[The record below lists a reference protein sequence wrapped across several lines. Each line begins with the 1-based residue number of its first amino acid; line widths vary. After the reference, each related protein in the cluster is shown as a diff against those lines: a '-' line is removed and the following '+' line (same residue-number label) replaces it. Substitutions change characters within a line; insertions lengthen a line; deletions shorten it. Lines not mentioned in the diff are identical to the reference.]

1 MNVLAKEVLLSSNQC
16 GRLWFFDKNLR
27 EDVRLVNDSHLLDM
41 FAMYKAKMC
50 CQVLRVFDNSVS
62 SADDYAELEPLC
74 VIPPDDEQP
83 SPVNP
88 PQATEPQ
95 KHNTQAPESSQNMP
109 EPTEAAAKEPPQPTE
124 AGTKE
129 PNVEPIRE
137 PDMFDNEEEYVGVD
151 DEHIYISVPPT
162 QPTPNAT
169 APQPVDNS
177 SDYIRAEGGV
187 PLEAEVNDADPQEI
201 NVVHDLEN
209 PNIMKGALFPDII
222 AFRKVVRHYVV
233 ITGFGIC

>member
-1 MNVLAKEVLLSSNQC
+1 
-16 GRLWFFDKNLR
+16 
-27 EDVRLVNDSHLLDM
+27 
-41 FAMYKAKMC
+41 MC
-50 CQVLRVFDNSVS
+50 CQVLVGVFDNSVS
-62 SADDYAELEPLC
+62 TVDDYAELEPLC
-74 VIPPDDEQP
+74 VIPPNDEQP

-95 KHNTQAPESSQNMP
+95 KHSTEAPESSQNM
-109 EPTEAAAKEPPQPTE
+109 PQPTE

-151 DEHIYISVPPT
+151 DEHIYISVPPA

-169 APQPVDNS
+169 APQPVDNG
-177 SDYIRAEGGV
+177 SDYIPAEGGV
-187 PLEAEVNDADPQEI
+187 PLEVEVNDADPQEI

-209 PNIMKGALFPDII
+209 PNIVKGALFPDII
-222 AFRKVVRHYVV
+222 AFRKTVRHYVE